1 MSLVRTVA
9 GDVEAVELGR
19 VDYHEHL
26 FQVSPLLS
34 GDELDDEAASTAEAG
49 LLRESG
55 FESMVDA
62 TPLGLGRNPEALA
75 RAAAAAGLR
84 IVATTGA
91 HRTEHYAEQ
100 SWVLDL
106 SEVELA
112 SRFRAD
118 VQEGIPAYDEP
129 DRTVPRCGV
138 RAGVLKLGIGYWRIN
153 AFERRVAEAVAEVHA
168 ATGAPVTVHTEHA
181 TGAHEVLDLLEG
193 LGIPP
198 GRVALAHVD
207 RNPDPGLHAELASR
221 GCFLGYDGAARAR
234 SAPESA
240 LLACLAG
247 LVAAGHTDAVL
258 LGGDVARS
266 SRFRSYGGMPG
277 MDYLAR
283 RFVPR
288 VRRAV
293 GVEATD
299 RILRA
304 NPHRWLAG
312 AATLAR

>member
-1 MSLVRTVA
+1 MSPVRTVA
-9 GDVEAVELGR
+9 GDVEAGELGR
-19 VDYHEHL
+19 VNYHEHL
-26 FQVSPLLS
+26 FQVSPLLP

-55 FESMVDA
+55 FECMVDA
-62 TPLGLGRNPEALA
+62 TPTGLGRNPEALR
-75 RAAAAAGLR
+75 RAAGTAGLR

-91 HRTEHYAEQ
+91 HRTEHYEDQ

-106 SEVELA
+106 SAGELG
-112 SRFRAD
+112 SRFLAD

-129 DRTVPRCGV
+129 DRTAPRSGV
-138 RAGVLKLGIGYWRIN
+138 RAGVLKVGIGYWRIN
-153 AFERRVAEAVAEVHA
+153 AFERRVAEAVAETHA
-168 ATGAPVTVHTEHA
+168 ATGAPVMVHTEHA
-181 TGAHEVLDLLEG
+181 TAAHEVLDLFDG
-193 LGIPP
+193 LGVPP

-207 RNPDPGLHAELASR
+207 RNPDPGLHAELVSH

-234 SAPESA
+234 SAPESSV
-240 LLACLAG
+240 LACLAE
-247 LVAAGHTDAVL
+247 LAAAGHADAVL
-258 LGGDVARS
+258 LGGDVGRS

-288 VRRAV
+288 VRQTV
-293 GVEATD
+293 GDDATD
-299 RILRA
+299 RILRD

-312 AATLAR
+312 TVTLAR